1 MQVHQILQS
10 KGAGVF
16 AVSADQTVA
25 EAVRELNDRRI
36 GAVVVTARDGRLIG
50 ILSERDIVRRLGE
63 SETRVLGL
71 PVKALMTEKPVTCS
85 PDDTIER
92 LMSLMTRHR
101 VRHLPVEEEGRLVG
115 LVSIGDVVKSRIEEV
130 EQEAEALRAYIAS

>member
-1 MQVHQILQS
+1 MQVQQILQS
-10 KGAGVF
+10 KGDSVF

-25 EAVRELNDRRI
+25 EAVRELNERRI
-36 GAVVVTARDGRLIG
+36 GAVVVTAKDGKLIG
-50 ILSERDIVRRLGE
+50 ILSERDIVRRLTD

-71 PVKALMTEKPVTCS
+71 PVKSLMTEKPVTCS
-85 PDDTIER
+85 PTDSIER
-92 LMSLMTRHR
+92 LMTLMTRHR
-101 VRHLPVEEEGRLVG
+101 VRHLPVVEDNKLVG

>member
-25 EAVRELNDRRI
+25 EAVRELNERRI
-36 GAVVVTARDGRLIG
+36 GAVVVTAKDGRLIG
-50 ILSERDIVRRLGE
+50 ILSERDIVRRLTDSE
-63 SETRVLGL
+63 SRVLGL
-71 PVKALMTEKPVTCS
+71 PVKSLMTEKPVTCS
-85 PDDTIER
+85 PADSIER

-101 VRHLPVEEEGRLVG
+101 VRHLPVVEDGKLAG

>member
-1 MQVHQILQS
+1 MQVQQILQS

-16 AVSADQTVA
+16 TVSADQTVA
-25 EAVRELNDRRI
+25 EAVRELNERRI
-36 GAVVVTARDGRLIG
+36 GAVVVTARDGKLIG
-50 ILSERDIVRRLGE
+50 ILSERDIVRRLTD

-71 PVKALMTEKPVTCS
+71 PVKSLMTEKPVTCS
-85 PDDTIER
+85 PSDSIER
-92 LMSLMTRHR
+92 LMTLMTRHR
-101 VRHLPVEEEGRLVG
+101 VRHLPVVEDNKLVG

>member
-1 MQVHQILQS
+1 MQVQQILQS

-16 AVSADQTVA
+16 VVSADQTVA
-25 EAVRELNDRRI
+25 EAVRELNERRI
-36 GAVVVTARDGRLIG
+36 GAVVVTAKDGKLIG
-50 ILSERDIVRRLGE
+50 ILSERDIVRRLTD

-71 PVKALMTEKPVTCS
+71 PVKSLMTEKPVTCS
-85 PDDTIER
+85 PSDSIER
-92 LMSLMTRHR
+92 LMTLMTRHR
-101 VRHLPVEEEGRLVG
+101 VRHLPVVEDNKLVG

>member
-10 KGAGVF
+10 KGTGVF

-25 EAVRELNDRRI
+25 EAVRELNEHRI
-36 GAVVVTARDGRLIG
+36 GAVVVTAKDGRLIG
-50 ILSERDIVRRLGE
+50 ILSERDIVRRLTDSE
-63 SETRVLGL
+63 SRVLGL
-71 PVKALMTEKPVTCS
+71 PVKSLMTEKPVTCS
-85 PDDTIER
+85 PADSIER
-92 LMSLMTRHR
+92 LMTLMTRHR
-101 VRHLPVEEEGRLVG
+101 VRHLPVVEDGKVAG

>member
-25 EAVRELNDRRI
+25 EAVRELNERRI
-36 GAVVVTARDGRLIG
+36 GAVVVTAKDGRLIG
-50 ILSERDIVRRLGE
+50 ILSERDIVRRLTDSE
-63 SETRVLGL
+63 SRVLGL
-71 PVKALMTEKPVTCS
+71 PVKSLMTEKPVTCS
-85 PDDTIER
+85 PADSIER
-92 LMSLMTRHR
+92 LMTLMTRHR
-101 VRHLPVEEEGRLVG
+101 VRHLPVVEDGKLAG